1 MQIGGNM
8 DIIVEYLIGME
19 AIIAFVIVISIRGT
33 PPDYSFP
40 RTIQVT
46 FMGVAQGPTFRRAQA
61 WFNALLLPC

>member
-1 MQIGGNM
+1 M

-61 WFNALLLPC
+61 